1 MSLLDFSSLDRY
13 IPKFLEG
20 LKVTIGLS
28 IATVIL
34 ATVLGFI
41 IYFMK
46 ASKSGIGKFRPIS
59 AFAVVFIELMRGTPL
74 LLQILLVFSGGKM
87 LLGIDISAFQ
97 SAVIAIT
104 LNASAF
110 IAEIVRAGIEA
121 VDKGQMEAARSLGMS
136 RSLAMRL
143 VIMPQAI
150 KNILPAIGN
159 EFVNIIKASSMASV
173 IGVGELTLAAK
184 IVQGATYLALEPLI
198 ISAVFYL
205 ILTFSLGRLMSWI
218 ERRFKSSDIR

>member
-1 MSLLDFSSLDRY
+1 MLDFSSLDRY

-46 ASKSGIGKFRPIS
+46 ASKSGIGRFRPIS

-218 ERRFKSSDIR
+218 ERRFKSSDTR

>member
-1 MSLLDFSSLDRY
+1 MLDFSSLDRY

-218 ERRFKSSDIR
+218 ERRFKSSDTR

>member
-1 MSLLDFSSLDRY
+1 MLDFSSLDRY

-34 ATVLGFI
+34 ATILGFI

-46 ASKSGIGKFRPIS
+46 ASKTSIGKFRPIS
-59 AFAVVFIELMRGTPL
+59 AFAVLFIELMRGTPL

-87 LLGIDISAFQ
+87 LLGIDISAFE

-205 ILTFSLGRLMSWI
+205 ILTFSLGRLMGWI
-218 ERRFKSSDIR
+218 ERRLKSSDIR

>member
-1 MSLLDFSSLDRY
+1 MLDFSSLDRY

-34 ATVLGFI
+34 ATILGFI

-46 ASKSGIGKFRPIS
+46 ASKSGIGRFKPIS

>member
-1 MSLLDFSSLDRY
+1 MLDFSSLDRY

-34 ATVLGFI
+34 ATILGFI

-87 LLGIDISAFQ
+87 LLGIDISAFE

-205 ILTFSLGRLMSWI
+205 ILTFSLGRLMGWI
-218 ERRFKSSDIR
+218 ERRLKSSDIR

>member
-1 MSLLDFSSLDRY
+1 MLDFSSLDRY